1 MGDMGSGG
9 PEGTARK
16 EDTAPPAPAPELG
29 DVERGSVLT
38 YGVVGI
44 RPLTGPL
51 TDEDLQSMTR
61 NFAIK
66 GFLFT
71 AVGVVAILFPFM
83 FGLAIEQLLAWL
95 LVLGGGI
102 TVIQFL
108 LTCGSAGT
116 ASFLLLG
123 ALHFAVG
130 LWLLLRPIQ
139 GLSSLTLIL
148 TGWIIGHVSLQHI
161 FVEQDP
167 RKL

>member
-1 MGDMGSGG
+1 MAGESVDDR
-9 PEGTARK
+9 AR
-16 EDTAPPAPAPELG
+16 EEATAPPPPPPELG
-29 DVERGSVLT
+29 DVEAESVFT

-123 ALHFAVG
+123 ALHFVVG
-130 LWLLLRPIQ
+130 LWLLLKPIE
-139 GLSSLTLIL
+139 GLSSLTLVL
-148 TGWIIGHVSLQHI
+148 TGWIIGHVSL
-161 FVEQDP
+161 
-167 RKL
+167 